1 MKVRVLRT
9 FKDKHTGEYHK
20 KGEVLTV
27 TKKRFEEILKV
38 APLVEKLDEEAEN
51 KTASAE

>member
-1 MKVRVLRT
+1 MMVKVLRT

-27 TKKRFEEILKV
+27 TKKRFDEILKV
-38 APLVEKLDEEAEN
+38 APLVKKLEEEVEN